1 MSTSTPQNST
11 FAGESHEAK
20 IDIPN
25 TAEATLDD
33 KEDPCTN
40 GGEDSDGENL
50 PQPSMS
56 YAPVINIVISD

>member
-20 IDIPN
+20 TDTPN

-33 KEDPCTN
+33 EEDSRTN
-40 GGEDSDGENL
+40 GDEDSNSKNL

-56 YAPVINIVISD
+56 YAHVITIVVSD